1 MASLKQQAY
10 KGVFWTVLEKISDR
24 GLQFIVGIILARILS
39 PAEFGLVGM
48 VIVFIAISV
57 VFVDSGFGIA
67 LINKKQTTKEEESS
81 VFWLNLVISVI
92 FFIVL
97 YFTAP
102 YIAIFYK
109 EPILK
114 NITRVLG
121 INLIIQAFGAIHL
134 NLLTKKLD
142 FRTQFKLTFT
152 SKLVS
157 GGVGI
162 FAALSGYGVWALVIQ
177 RLVQAAWGSVWLWI
191 YHNWR
196 PDFKFSF
203 AAIKPLW
210 RYGSNVLFAR
220 LTTTFFDNIYSL
232 VIGKGF
238 SANALGFYRRAINFQ
253 NMPLSLLTTTIGKI
267 SFPLYSNVK
276 DEKAKFVHMMGKS
289 LVLMS
294 FASFPIFAAM
304 MIMAEPLVILLIKD
318 KWLPAVPYLR
328 WLCVVGMLSPWHLM
342 NVQSIVA
349 YGRSDLNFRLSLL
362 KNTLRLINLIVM
374 MQYSVLHIVI
384 GEVVVSF
391 LALFIN
397 TYYTYKLFNYGLV
410 KQINNIKKI
419 IFSTVIIS
427 LVTIIPALF
436 PDLNTLT
443 AFLLHLSFFL
453 VTYFITAMIFNRDIV
468 FEIKEQ
474 LGKINEF

>member
-1 MASLKQQAY
+1 
-10 KGVFWTVLEKISDR
+10 
-24 GLQFIVGIILARILS
+24 
-39 PAEFGLVGM
+39 
-48 VIVFIAISV
+48 
-57 VFVDSGFGIA
+57 
-67 LINKKQTTKEEESS
+67 
-81 VFWLNLVISVI
+81 
-92 FFIVL
+92 
-97 YFTAP
+97 
-102 YIAIFYK
+102 
-109 EPILK
+109 
-114 NITRVLG
+114 
-121 INLIIQAFGAIHL
+121 
-134 NLLTKKLD
+134 
-142 FRTQFKLTFT
+142 
-152 SKLVS
+152 
-157 GGVGI
+157 
-162 FAALSGYGVWALVIQ
+162 
-177 RLVQAAWGSVWLWI
+177 
-191 YHNWR
+191 
-196 PDFKFSF
+196 
-203 AAIKPLW
+203 
-210 RYGSNVLFAR
+210 
-220 LTTTFFDNIYSL
+220 
-232 VIGKGF
+232 
-238 SANALGFYRRAINFQ
+238 
-253 NMPLSLLTTTIGKI
+253 
-267 SFPLYSNVK
+267 
-276 DEKAKFVHMMGKS
+276 MMGKS